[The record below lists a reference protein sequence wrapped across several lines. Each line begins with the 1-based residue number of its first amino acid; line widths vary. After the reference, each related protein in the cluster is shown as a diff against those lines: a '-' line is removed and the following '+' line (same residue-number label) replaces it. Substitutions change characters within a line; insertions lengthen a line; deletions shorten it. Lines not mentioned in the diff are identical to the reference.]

1 MLKKNKGILI
11 TFLILF
17 ILSLIYCFLIQSS
30 MHWYFT
36 SYLLDYKNGFISR
49 GFIGNIFQKIFPLDY
64 SYRKNVTILAKILWT
79 IIDMIYIYLFIKMG
93 SKIKDKIT
101 QRVFLLIG
109 MSSFPILYIV
119 PYLTLKLDF
128 VWVYIYFICMFL
140 LLKKGLNILNGLII
154 IILSSIGILSH
165 QAFIFTTFPFIF
177 LFIILDI
184 YFTKEKKQ
192 IKNKIL
198 LLIFL
203 SLIIFIFFLICQFL
217 GKIDINIISKDVYDK
232 LIKINEIKNE
242 KEFEKSSFRAMLRF
256 EYEIDIFNH
265 LKILKKDYFRN
276 LGFSIIIFIISSINL
291 VFYYEVFKEKLK
303 KLSKYIFIILGISQ
317 LPLYL
322 LTSELIR
329 WTLLF
334 RFNLF
339 VFLIFFIWK
348 FQLFDFKSK
357 IFNSY
362 KLPMTIFTFLN
373 LILSYCFCLEL

>member
-1 MLKKNKGILI
+1 MLKKNKCILI

-64 SYRKNVTILAKILWT
+64 SYRKNVTILVKILWT

-203 SLIIFIFFLICQFL
+203 SLIIFILFLICQFL

-339 VFLIFFIWK
+339 VFLIFFIQK

-357 IFNSY
+357 IFNRY

>member
-64 SYRKNVTILAKILWT
+64 SYRKNVTILVKILWT
-79 IIDMIYIYLFIKMG
+79 IIDIIYIYFFIKIG

-109 MSSFPILYIV
+109 ISSFPILYIV

-128 VWVYIYFICMFL
+128 IWVYIYFICMFL
-140 LLKKGLNILNGLII
+140 LLKKGINILNSLII

-198 LLIFL
+198 LVIFL
-203 SLIIFIFFLICQFL
+203 SFAIFILFLICQFL
-217 GKIDINIISKDVYDK
+217 GKVDINIISESVYDK
-232 LIKINEIKNE
+232 LIKINQIKDE

-339 VFLIFFIWK
+339 IFLIFFIWK
-348 FQLFDFKSK
+348 FKLFDFKSK
-357 IFNSY
+357 FFNKY

>member
-64 SYRKNVTILAKILWT
+64 SYRKNVTILVKILWT

-203 SLIIFIFFLICQFL
+203 SLIIFILFLICQFL
-217 GKIDINIISKDVYDK
+217 GKIDINIISKYVYDK

-339 VFLIFFIWK
+339 VFLIFFIQK

-357 IFNSY
+357 IFNRY

>member
-64 SYRKNVTILAKILWT
+64 SYRKNVTILVKILWT

-165 QAFIFTTFPFIF
+165 QAFIFATFPFIF

-203 SLIIFIFFLICQFL
+203 SLIIFILFLICQFL

-242 KEFEKSSFRAMLRF
+242 KEFEKSNFRAMLRF

-348 FQLFDFKSK
+348 FQLFDFKS
-357 IFNSY
+357 IFFNKY
-362 KLPMTIFTFLN
+362 KLPMTIFTFFN
-373 LILSYCFCLEL
+373 LILSYRFCLEL